1 MFIILQKE
9 SAGVP
14 KRKKTNKT
22 VLSMQRP
29 VAPFCPTAVSLP
41 GRSDHHIKQRG
52 PREETDRNKVGGGD
66 KYKMTICSG

>member
-1 MFIILQKE
+1 MFVILQKE

-14 KRKKTNKT
+14 KREKKT

-41 GRSDHHIKQRG
+41 GKSDHHIKQRR
-52 PREETDRNKVGGGD
+52 PHEKTDRNKVGWGA
-66 KYKMTICSG
+66 TSTR